1 MLLFA
6 LTATPERES
15 HGAVV
20 QTVVQ
25 ALAALP
31 APRPQLRVAVDT
43 AGYRQRLPGPDGDE
57 RLAQRRAAWEAL
69 LLGVGVVPG
78 FIELAAPSGVA

>member
-1 MLLFA
+1 MSAFSPA
-6 LTATPERES
+6 SAPATAPPHS
-15 HGAVV
+15 
-20 QTVVQ
+20 
-25 ALAALP
+25 AA
-31 APRPQLRVAVDT
+31 RPQLRVAVDT

-69 LLGVGVVPG
+69 LLGGGVVPG